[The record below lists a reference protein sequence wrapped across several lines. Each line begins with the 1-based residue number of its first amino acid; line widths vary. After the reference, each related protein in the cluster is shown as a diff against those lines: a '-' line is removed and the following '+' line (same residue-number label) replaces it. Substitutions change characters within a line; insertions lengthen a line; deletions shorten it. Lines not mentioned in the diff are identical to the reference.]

1 MAGYGLKVRRS
12 YRVCVQGE
20 STGRTDF
27 VGLSLR
33 IFLVAD
39 DDSVG
44 RFSVTFRII
53 GKDGRS
59 PQDS

>member
-1 MAGYGLKVRRS
+1 MAGYGLKVRQS

-20 STGRTDF
+20 SAGRMDF
-27 VGLSLR
+27 VELSLR
-33 IFLVAD
+33 IFLVGD

-44 RFSVTFRII
+44 RFPVTLGII

-59 PQDS
+59 P

>member
-1 MAGYGLKVRRS
+1 MAGYGLKVRQS

-27 VGLSLR
+27 VGLGLC
-33 IFLVAD
+33 IVLVED

-44 RFSVTFRII
+44 RFPVTLGII

-59 PQDS
+59 P

>member
-1 MAGYGLKVRRS
+1 MAGYGLKVRQS

-27 VGLSLR
+27 VGLGLF
-33 IFLVAD
+33 IVLVED

-44 RFSVTFRII
+44 RFPVTLGII

-59 PQDS
+59 P